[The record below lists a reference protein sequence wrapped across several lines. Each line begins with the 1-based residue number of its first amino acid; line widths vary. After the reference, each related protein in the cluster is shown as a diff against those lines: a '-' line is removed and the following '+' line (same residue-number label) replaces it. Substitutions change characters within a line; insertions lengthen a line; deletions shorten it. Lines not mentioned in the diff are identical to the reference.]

1 MKASIKE
8 TVDAQEAKLEAG
20 VKKQEAAAA
29 VAKAKSKTGDGP
41 HSKDSSG
48 FTDDEHWTMNMP
60 DEHLKSFVQ
69 KKVGQ
74 AIDRKSVV

>member
-8 TVDAQEAKLEAG
+8 TVDDQEAKLAAG

-29 VAKAKSKTGDGP
+29 TAKAKSKTGDGP
-41 HSKDSSG
+41 HGKDSTG
-48 FTDDEHWTMNMP
+48 YTEDEHWTANMP
-60 DEHLKSFVQ
+60 EEHLKSFVQ

-74 AIDRKSVV
+74 AIKK